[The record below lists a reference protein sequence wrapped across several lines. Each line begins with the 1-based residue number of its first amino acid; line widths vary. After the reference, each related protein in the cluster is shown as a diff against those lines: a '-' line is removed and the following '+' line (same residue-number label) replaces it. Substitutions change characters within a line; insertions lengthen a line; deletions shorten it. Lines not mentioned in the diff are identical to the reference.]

1 MMQIYKIYMNESA
14 LIIADFVPSTLVGYQ
29 QLDLQSFGLVNLY
42 KKSKQVDQVINYL
55 LLVED
60 PKATLKEIKKQVKVI
75 HAAGGLVKNGEGK
88 LLFIHRL
95 GKWDLPKGKVDPGE
109 KSRITAVREVQEECG
124 IKVDYLGVKI
134 MSSYHVYEMKGTVV
148 LKRTKWYEMAV
159 NNSPKLIP
167 QLSEDI
173 TQAKWL
179 RKESLAKVLENTY
192 HLIKDVLEKKGYL

>member
-1 MMQIYKIYMNESA
+1 MNESA

-29 QLDLQSFGLVNLY
+29 QLDLQSFDLVNLY

-124 IKVDYLGVKI
+124 IKVDYLGEKI

-192 HLIKDVLEKKGYL
+192 HLIKDVLAKKGYL

>member
-1 MMQIYKIYMNESA
+1 MNESV
-14 LIIADFVPSTLVGYQ
+14 LIVADFMPSTLNGYQ
-29 QLDLQSFGLVNLY
+29 QIDLQTFDIVDLY
-42 KKSKQVDQVINYL
+42 KKCKQVDQVINYL

-88 LLFIHRL
+88 LLFIYRL

-109 KSRITAVREVQEECG
+109 KSRTTAVREVQEECG
-124 IKVDYLGVKI
+124 IKVDYLGEKI
-134 MSSYHVYEMKGTVV
+134 MSSYHIYEMKGIIV

-159 NNSPKLIP
+159 NNTPKLVP
-167 QLSEDI
+167 QISEDI

-179 RKESLAKVLENTY
+179 RKDDLAKVLKNTY
-192 HLIKDVLEKKGYL
+192 RLIGDVLVKTGYV

>member
-1 MMQIYKIYMNESA
+1 MNESA
-14 LIIADFVPSTLVGYQ
+14 LIVADFVPSTLVGYQ
-29 QLDLQSFGLVNLY
+29 QLDLQSIDVVNLY
-42 KKSKQVDQVINYL
+42 RKCKQVDQVINYL

-75 HAAGGLVKNGEGK
+75 HAAGGLVKNGDGK

-109 KSRITAVREVQEECG
+109 KSRTTAVREVQEECG
-124 IKVDYLGVKI
+124 IKVDYLGEKI

-167 QLSEDI
+167 QVSEDI

-179 RKESLAKVLENTY
+179 RKESLGKVFENTY
-192 HLIKDVLEKKGYL
+192 HLIKDVLAKKGYL

>member
-1 MMQIYKIYMNESA
+1 MNESA

-124 IKVDYLGVKI
+124 IKVDYLGEKI